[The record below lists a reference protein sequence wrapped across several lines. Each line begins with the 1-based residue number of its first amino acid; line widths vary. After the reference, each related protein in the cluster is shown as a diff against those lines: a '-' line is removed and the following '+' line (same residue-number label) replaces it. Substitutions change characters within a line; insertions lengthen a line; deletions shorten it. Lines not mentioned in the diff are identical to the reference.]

1 MTGVPY
7 CFVGD
12 ARHLN
17 RPLLVRTA
25 SSIPEPARL
34 ILKLRNFQP
43 FSRFPSVA
51 ARLYLLNTILVV
63 QKCYHSGYVRYSR
76 CSCGSSNLRLE
87 PS

>member
-7 CFVGD
+7 CFVAD